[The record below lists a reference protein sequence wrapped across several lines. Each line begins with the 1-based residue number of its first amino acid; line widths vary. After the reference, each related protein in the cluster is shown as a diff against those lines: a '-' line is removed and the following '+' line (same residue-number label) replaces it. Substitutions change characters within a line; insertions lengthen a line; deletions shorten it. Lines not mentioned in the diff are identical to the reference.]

1 MALAGAHPALRLDG
15 AARELFDRACV
26 DAHVKPVDAW
36 TVVPSHDDTNVEDV
50 AALVRAALLT

>member
-1 MALAGAHPALRLDG
+1 MALAGAHAALRLDG